1 MFEHQLNGG
10 ISECC
15 VCTINGV
22 PYSDANTASKLN
34 AGLDVIQTL
43 QHYFKV
49 NAPIF
54 IDNRESVTRINVSNE
69 MQIIN
74 LIVDPTCETLTV
86 KK

>member
-1 MFEHQLNGG
+1 
-10 ISECC
+10 
-15 VCTINGV
+15 
-22 PYSDANTASKLN
+22 
-34 AGLDVIQTL
+34 VIQTL